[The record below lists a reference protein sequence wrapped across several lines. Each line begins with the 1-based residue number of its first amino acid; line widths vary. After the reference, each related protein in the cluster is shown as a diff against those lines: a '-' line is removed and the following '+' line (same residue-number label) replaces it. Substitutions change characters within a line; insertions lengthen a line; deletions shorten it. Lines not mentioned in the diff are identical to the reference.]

1 MSKVKQGLAAIANE
15 VLEDIRKEAD
25 AIVRKAE
32 KESEESLQT
41 AKAEADRTYK
51 TTLSDASAKIEAE
64 KRRIESLTQVE
75 KRNRLLKTK
84 EELVDSAF
92 SETQARLK
100 TFVKSEDYNSCLA
113 NLIEEASRKMDSK
126 SLIVYVNSADREW
139 LLDGNLN
146 SLSKKLRIDLKLA
159 EGTIDCVGGCKVQ
172 TSNEKVFY
180 DNTLENRIEQLKPH
194 LRLEVAQILF
204 GKEG

>member
-15 VLEDIRKEAD
+15 VLEDIRKESE
-25 AIVRKAE
+25 AIIRKAE

-41 AKAEADRTYK
+41 AKTEADRTYK
-51 TTLSDASAKIEAE
+51 TILSNYSSKTEAE

-92 SETQARLK
+92 NETQVKLK
-100 TFVKSEDYNSCLA
+100 TFVKTGDYHSCLVD
-113 NLIEEASRKMDSK
+113 LIEEAARKMGSK
-126 SLIVYVNSADREW
+126 SLIVFVNSADKEW

-146 SLSKKLRIDLKLA
+146 NLSKKLRIELTVA
-159 EGTIDCVGGCKVQ
+159 QETIDCVGGCKVQ
-172 TSNEKVFY
+172 TSNEKVLY
-180 DNTLENRIEQLKPH
+180 DNTYENRMEQLKPH

-204 GKEG
+204 G